1 MGKRIDRDAFD
12 EPDYTRFQERL
23 QQCLLALGELLE
35 RPGFGCGPAM
45 VGAELELFLVDREA
59 RPLLQN
65 QAVRAPPPT
74 PGSPSSWI
82 ASTWS

>member
-12 EPDYTRFQERL
+12 ESDYARFRERL

-35 RPGFGCGPAM
+35 RPGFGVGPAT
-45 VGAELELFLVDREA
+45 VGAELELFLVDGEA
-59 RPLLQN
+59 RPRPQTS
-65 QAVRAPPPT
+65 RSAPRPSI
-74 PGSPSSWI
+74 PGSSSSWI